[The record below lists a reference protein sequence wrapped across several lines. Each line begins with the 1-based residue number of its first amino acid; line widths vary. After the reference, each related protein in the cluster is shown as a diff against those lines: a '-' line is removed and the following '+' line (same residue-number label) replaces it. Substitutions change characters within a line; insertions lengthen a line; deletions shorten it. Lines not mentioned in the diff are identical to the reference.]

1 MTHNIDRNGFASRY
15 FFEDDYNKQGENDQY
30 LDLCSEPGYDKMYYK
45 DLIQK
50 H

>member
-30 LDLCSEPGYDKMYYK
+30 LDLCSDQGMIKC
-45 DLIQK
+45 ITRT
-50 H
+50 